1 MFRSTR
7 NAALSAVAALS
18 MLAGAPAAANA
29 AVLFVGPTA
38 SAPGT
43 SCAHPEY
50 TSVQTAI
57 NGATTGDTIDLCG
70 GSYAEQLQIEKA
82 VTLVG
87 KSGAKIVLPA
97 APTKSETT
105 CDLERNVAREPYGAG
120 PDQDL
125 VSICTTGKVTLE
137 HLTLEAKWPAGTCDD
152 SLYGVVVG
160 GGATLEATK
169 VTLDGAGAY
178 PINGCQGGVGIQVGS
193 NAGSQVG
200 HATLGKDTIENYQK
214 NGMTIDGPGSTA
226 TVTKT
231 TITGAGPSNQG
242 QNGIQVSRGAVATIS
257 KVTISGDECNI
268 VGTCGYE
275 SASQWEEDGAGVLF
289 YQAGSSSSVSNSKLS
304 NNNIGVEYVSASP
317 TRPLTPELTLTEDKV
332 TGGYASVQINQGNA
346 TLDNDKL
353 TGALVGIDVNSYW
366 EEDNSYAPDVQV
378 TGGHIEG
385 SKAAVQVESDL
396 TGMAG
401 ELTLSNVK
409 VKGLIVKEDPQYEVT
424 E

>member
-18 MLAGAPAAANA
+18 MLAGVPAAANA

-87 KSGAKIVLPA
+87 KSGAKIVVPGT
-97 APTKSETT
+97 PGKSDTT
-105 CDLERNVAREPYGAG
+105 CDHERNAARGGEEE
-120 PDQDL
+120 DL
-125 VSICTTGKVTLE
+125 ISICTTGKVTLSG
-137 HLTLEAKWPAGTCDD
+137 LALEAKWQAGTCNDF
-152 SLYGVVVG
+152 LYGIVVG
-160 GGATLEATK
+160 GGATLEASK
-169 VTLDGAGAY
+169 VTLDGAGAF
-178 PINGCQGGVGIQVGS
+178 PINGCQGGVGIQVGF
-193 NAGSQVG
+193 GTGGQVG
-200 HATLGKDTIENYQK
+200 HATLSKDTIENYQK
-214 NGMTIDGPGSTA
+214 NGMTVDGPGSTA
-226 TVTKT
+226 TVTTT

-317 TRPLTPELTLTEDKV
+317 TRPLTPELTLTADKI
-332 TGGYASVQINQGNA
+332 TGGYASVQLNQGNA

-366 EEDNSYAPDVQV
+366 EEDNSYAPNAQV
-378 TGGHIEG
+378 TGGKIEG

-396 TGMAG
+396 TGLAG
-401 ELTLSNVK
+401 ELSLSNVK